1 MTGSAFLAEF
11 MGLYIMI
18 VSAAFVLRH
27 DSFIEYAQN
36 FADDISLRYS
46 VALVELAAGLGV
58 VLTNRVLELS
68 YRGAVTVVGGMMVIE
83 AVFHLLAEE
92 EHERRLV
99 EGLEDGIYWK
109 VFGILS
115 LLFGV
120 YLVSRGFAIL

>member
-18 VSAAFVLRH
+18 VSAAFILRH

-46 VALVELAAGLGV
+46 VALIELAAGLGV

-83 AVFHLLAEE
+83 AVFHLLATE
-92 EHERRLV
+92 EHESRLV

-109 VFGILS
+109 VFGALS

-120 YLVSRGFAIL
+120 YLVSHGFAIL